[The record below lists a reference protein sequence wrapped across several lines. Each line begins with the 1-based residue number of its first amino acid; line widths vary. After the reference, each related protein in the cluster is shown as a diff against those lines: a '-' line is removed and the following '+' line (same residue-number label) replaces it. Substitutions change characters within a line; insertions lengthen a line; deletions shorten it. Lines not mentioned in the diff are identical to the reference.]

1 MAAASIR
8 ALIFDIGGV
17 IVRSD
22 AKRALGDLADGSLHS
37 PAEVA
42 QLIRTDPRWQ
52 DWQEGRI
59 APREWHAHLG
69 ARLGMTVSFAR
80 FCEIWNRAID
90 PAPIL
95 PGEFFSGLSAHY
107 KLALLSNTD
116 PIHVAHQEA
125 IFSFF
130 RFFPTRVYSCSVGL
144 TKPHP
149 GIYRRVLDASGIH
162 ASESVYID
170 DVEAYVLSAR
180 QVGMRAIVISG
191 PEQLKESLRALDVKV

>member
-1 MAAASIR
+1 VAAASIR

-149 GIYRRVLDASGIH
+149 GIYRCALGATGIL

>member
-1 MAAASIR
+1 MAAAPIR

-22 AKRALGDLADGSLHS
+22 ASRALGDLADGSLHS
-37 PAEVA
+37 PAEVV

-52 DWQEGRI
+52 DWQEGRF
-59 APREWHAHLG
+59 APREWHAHLS
-69 ARLGMTVSFAR
+69 ARLGMTASFAR

-95 PGEFFSGLSAHY
+95 SGEFFSGLSAHY

-125 IFSFF
+125 KFSFF

-149 GIYRRVLDASGIH
+149 GIYRRALDACG
-162 ASESVYID
+162 AVPSESVYID

-180 QVGMRAIVISG
+180 QVGMRGIVFSG

>member
-1 MAAASIR
+1 VAAASIR

>member
-22 AKRALGDLADGSLHS
+22 ARRALGDLADGSLHS
-37 PAEVA
+37 PAEVV

>member
-1 MAAASIR
+1 VAAVPVR
-8 ALIFDIGGV
+8 ALVFDIGGV
-17 IVRSD
+17 IVRTD
-22 AKRALGDLADGSLHS
+22 VKRALGNLADGSLHS
-37 PAEVA
+37 PAEA
-42 QLIRTDPRWQ
+42 LQLIQTDPRWQ

-59 APREWHAHLG
+59 APREWHAHLS
-69 ARLGMTVSFAR
+69 ARLGMTVSFGR
-80 FCEIWNRAID
+80 FCEIWNRALD

-95 PGEFFSGLSAHY
+95 SGDFFADLSAHY

-125 IFSFF
+125 TFSFF

-149 GIYRRVLDASGIH
+149 GIYRRALAACGIH
-162 ASESVYID
+162 APEAVYID
-170 DVEAYVLSAR
+170 DVESYVVSAQR
-180 QVGMRAIVISG
+180 LGMRGIVFSG

>member
-149 GIYRRVLDASGIH
+149 GIYRCALGATGIL

>member
-1 MAAASIR
+1 MAAAPIR

-22 AKRALGDLADGSLHS
+22 ARRALGDLADGSLHS
-37 PAEVA
+37 PAEVV

-59 APREWHAHLG
+59 APREWHAHLS
-69 ARLGMTVSFAR
+69 ARLGMTTSFAR

-95 PGEFFSGLSAHY
+95 SGEFFSGLSAHY

-125 IFSFF
+125 TFSFF

-180 QVGMRAIVISG
+180 QVGMRGIVFSG